1 MKTKQIVAA
10 YGILSGSKLTKMSAK
25 EKVKVVKILMAL
37 KPVHKGYADKVEEA
51 MNRLKPEWLTD
62 EKKHEWDTRGVW
74 SDKLTGEEKDGIND
88 YLKSVDLC
96 LKDDFEKETDISF
109 DHLTDEE
116 FEHLADSNDFTAGQL
131 MELQGWIA

>member
-1 MKTKQIVAA
+1 MKTNEALGVYNALMNA
-10 YGILSGSKLTKMSAK
+10 KLTKMSAM

-109 DHLTDEE
+109 DHLTDKE

>member
-1 MKTKQIVAA
+1 MKRKLLTLVLALSMVVAYA
-10 YGILSGSKLTKMSAK
+10 MPVFNHGTESYAATSKT
-25 EKVKVVKILMAL
+25 
-37 KPVHKGYADKVEEA
+37 VEEA

-96 LKDDFEKETDISF
+96 LKDDFEKQTDISF

>member
-10 YGILSGSKLTKMSAK
+10 YGILSGSKLTKMSGV
-25 EKVKVVKILMAL
+25 EKVKVVKILMAM
-37 KPVHKGYADKVEEA
+37 KPIHKAYAEKVEEA
-51 MNRLKPEWLTD
+51 MNKLKPEWLTD

-96 LKDDFEKETDISF
+96 LKDDFEAETEITF
-109 DHLTDEE
+109 DHLTAEE
-116 FEHLADSNDFTAGQL
+116 FQHFAESNDFTAGQL
-131 MELQGWIA
+131 MELQDLIG